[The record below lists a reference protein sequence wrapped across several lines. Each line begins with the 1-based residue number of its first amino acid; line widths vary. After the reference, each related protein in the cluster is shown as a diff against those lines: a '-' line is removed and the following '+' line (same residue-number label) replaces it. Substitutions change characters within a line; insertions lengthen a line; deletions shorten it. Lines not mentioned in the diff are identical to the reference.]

1 MTQSNAPSPHTGRR
15 DDAHETRVVSSRTP
29 AKRWWVER
37 LARRFPV
44 VDVIR
49 EDLQVNDGIWQPGG
63 QAVVCH
69 RLVNWVR
76 SEEAPRVLRR
86 PVGLLGRVGLYVSR
100 VVYGI
105 ELPAEVTLGRRV
117 KVAHQSGIVIH
128 GAAVIDDDVLIR
140 QNVTIGL
147 RGDDDEGQPSA
158 APHIGKGVT
167 LGAGAVVVGPI
178 EVREGSWVGANAVV
192 TQDVPAGGK
201 AVAPRV
207 DVQPAGRGMRVS
219 RA

>member
-1 MTQSNAPSPHTGRR
+1 MSNSPPLPTQAR
-15 DDAHETRVVSSRTP
+15 DDDPHATHELSARTP
-29 AKRWWVER
+29 ARRWWVER

-49 EDLQVNDGIWQPGG
+49 EDLQVNDGIWQPGA

-69 RLVNWVR
+69 RLVNWAR
-76 SEEAPRVLRR
+76 SEEAPRALRR
-86 PVGLLGRVGLYVSR
+86 PVGLLAQAGLYVSR

-147 RGDDDEGQPSA
+147 RGDDDEGQPQA
-158 APHIGKGVT
+158 APHIAKGVS

-178 EVREGSWVGANAVV
+178 EVSEGSWIGANAVV
-192 TQDVPAGGK
+192 SQDVPAGGK
-201 AVAPRV
+201 AIAPRA
-207 DVQPAGRGMRVS
+207 DVRPSDRRMRV
-219 RA
+219 ATG